1 MLLTQAPL
9 FFCFGY
15 VAYAPYAYA
24 AHLCRLRAIRSRR
37 RGYNAYAIYAAP
49 FFASAC
55 TCVPHAYKDEYLS
68 QVAQD
73 LNEKDDPLKRI
84 L

>member
-1 MLLTQAPL
+1 MALTQYPR
-9 FFCFGY
+9 FFRFGY
-15 VAYAPYAYA
+15 GAYASYAYA

-49 FFASAC
+49 FYASAC
-55 TCVPHAYKDEYLS
+55 TCVPHAYVDEYLS

-73 LNEKDDPLKRI
+73 LNEKDDPLKRN